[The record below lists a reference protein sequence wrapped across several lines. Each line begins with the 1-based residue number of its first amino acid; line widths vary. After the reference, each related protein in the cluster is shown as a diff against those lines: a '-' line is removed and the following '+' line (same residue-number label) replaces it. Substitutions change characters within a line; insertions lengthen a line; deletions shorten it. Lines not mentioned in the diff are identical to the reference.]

1 MARRFSQRYGYVKVE
16 DVIQIESLNNDSRI
30 GIWNCIHRNLGLG
43 GVTIAADTQYCL
55 RGIWTDYLNRPID
68 DIPSLVRGN
77 IYSPSM
83 ADMLKNSISNDDWY
97 SVLDVIEFIIQSVN
111 ETNKKALLRDM
122 NQTFRKFGVAYTIIN
137 YLVTPISS
145 EVEVQSIQEAIA
157 NSPES
162 SGLHFERALELMAD
176 REQPDYRNSI
186 KESISAIESLCKKIT
201 EDDKGT
207 LGKCLTLIE
216 KQGYIHPAMKQA
228 FTQLYGYTSDQPGIR
243 HALGNDSPEPSLED
257 ARFMLIACSAFNN
270 YLLAK
275 TGS

>member
-16 DVIQIESLNNDSRI
+16 EVIQIESLNNDSRI

-83 ADMLKNSISNDDWY
+83 ADMLKSSISNDDWY
-97 SVLDVIEFIIQSVN
+97 SVFDVIEFIIQSIN
-111 ETNKKALLRDM
+111 EINKKALSRDM
-122 NQTFRKFGVAYTIIN
+122 NKTFRKFGVAYTIIN

-145 EVEVQSIQEAIA
+145 EVEVESIQEAIA

-162 SGLHFERALELMAD
+162 SSLHFERALELMAD

-186 KESISAIESLCKKIT
+186 KESISAIESLCRRIV

-207 LGKCLTLIE
+207 LGECLKIVE
-216 KQGYIHPAMKQA
+216 NKSHIHPAMKRA
-228 FTQLYGYTSDQPGIR
+228 FMQLYGYTSDQGGIR
-243 HALGNDSPEPSLED
+243 HALSEDSVTPTLED
-257 ARFMLIACSAFNN
+257 ARFMLITCSAFNN

-275 TGS
+275 IGS